1 MVENKTQ
8 SKVYKGLSS
17 QTLIAIIMG
26 VLEISVFALMS
37 RLLSQ
42 QDFGYYAIII
52 AVVSVFQSLT
62 EAGLG
67 STVIQRNDATKEFV
81 STALGLSTILGVFF
95 TVLLFLLSGP
105 LSILMGYDDDLANSF
120 RWMSVTLLLC
130 SINSVAQAMF
140 MRTLDFMKFGLCR
153 MLAYIVSSTIG
164 IVMAIYGHGVNA
176 IIASVVSNT
185 VLTTFILFVVRG
197 EFPNVR
203 IYPQYVKDILSYGGW
218 LTASVIV
225 RRITT
230 ELDKFILTRW
240 LPVAQIGAYN
250 RPAQFLTSITTKVTD
265 IFDVVLF
272 PILSSFNEDRAKIK
286 DSLLKSIS
294 LISWFGLIFTALL
307 VLGSQIIIDIF
318 FGAEWEWLITVF
330 RVLSLS
336 VLCLFHTAICDCY
349 FRSLGYV
356 KAYFYAR
363 SITCIITLICVFVG
377 AQYDILGA
385 AIGVLVS
392 RVFDSIFKL
401 IYLSFKLSVNFLD
414 VIKSLLTPMWL
425 ITIVAIACYLIVC
438 YVNCGAYVGVFVFG
452 VICLAISACTPK
464 IFGKDFYE
472 SIYLVA
478 KEKIVQQKQNNEMA

>member
-1 MVENKTQ
+1 MSKVENKTQ

-67 STVIQRNDATKEFV
+67 SAVIQRNDATKEYV
-81 STALGLSTILGVFF
+81 STALGLSVILGISFTIL
-95 TVLLFLLSGP
+95 LLALASP
-105 LSILMGYDDDLANSF
+105 LSTIMGYGDELTNSF

-130 SINSVAQAMF
+130 SVNSVAQAMF

-153 MLAYIVSSTIG
+153 VMAYIISSTLG
-164 IVMAIYGHGVNA
+164 VVMAVYGYGVNA
-176 IIASVVSNT
+176 IIASVISNT
-185 VLTTFILFVVRG
+185 VLTTFILFAVRG

-203 IYPQYVKDILSYGGW
+203 IYSHYVKDILSYGGW

-230 ELDKFILTRW
+230 ELDKFILARW

-250 RPAQFLTSITTKVTD
+250 RPAQFLTSITSKVTD

-286 DSLLKSIS
+286 DSFLKSLS

-318 FGAEWEWLITVF
+318 FGAEWEWLITIF
-330 RVLSLS
+330 RVLSIS
-336 VLCLFHTAICDCY
+336 VLFLSYTAICDCY

-363 SITCIITLICVFVG
+363 SATCIITLVCVCFG
-377 AQYDILGA
+377 AQYGILGV
-385 AIGVLVS
+385 AIGVLIS
-392 RVFDSIFKL
+392 RVFDSTFKL
-401 IYLSFKLSVNFLD
+401 IYLSHKISVGFID
-414 VIKSLLTPMWL
+414 VVKSLLASTWVT
-425 ITIVAIACYLIVC
+425 TILAIVSYCIVR
-438 YVNCGAYVGVFVFG
+438 YASHGEYIGVFLYG
-452 VICLAISACTPK
+452 VICVVLFVFAPK

-472 SIYLVA
+472 NIYLVCRN
-478 KEKIVQQKQNNEMA
+478 KIMTLKTK